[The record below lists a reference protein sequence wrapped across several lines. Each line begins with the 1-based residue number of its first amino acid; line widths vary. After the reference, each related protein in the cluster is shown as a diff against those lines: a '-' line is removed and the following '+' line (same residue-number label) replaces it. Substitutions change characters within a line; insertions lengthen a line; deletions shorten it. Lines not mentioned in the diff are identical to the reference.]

1 MDRWTGVKQDWI
13 DTVKVR
19 RVELEQAHVNG
30 VDLQFNIHICAVC
43 LPQLRK
49 EKLKRKKRNQ
59 EFHSCIA
66 NVLALATGGQ
76 LWTKSVNV
84 TLIPPTI
91 TSGPPGSWI
100 TRVCQ
105 YPRPEK
111 KNVPHKIFIK

>member
-1 MDRWTGVKQDWI
+1 MPNGLKRR
-13 DTVKVR
+13 VKVKKSGISQ
-19 RVELEQAHVNG
+19 LYCKCACACNG
-30 VDLQFNIHICAVC
+30 
-43 LPQLRK
+43 
-49 EKLKRKKRNQ
+49 
-59 EFHSCIA
+59 
-66 NVLALATGGQ
+66 GGQ

-111 KNVPHKIFIK
+111 